1 MTGETVLILRE
12 GVHGMP
18 TEQYSEALQAQL
30 PECEI
35 RLATTR
41 REEVEQIAHADIV
54 TDRAIDE
61 ELLERADDLKLF
73 ACISAGY
80 DHLPLEA
87 LEQHGVAVTNGSGVH
102 GPNMAE
108 QALGYV
114 LMFARNLHEGWRRT
128 QQREWRSY
136 QARELQGSTVTIVG
150 MGAIGTAIANRLNGF
165 GVETVGVR
173 YTPSKGGPTDR
184 IVGFDDPAFEDVL
197 AKTDYLLLAC
207 PLTETTE
214 HLIGESELR
223 TLPTDA
229 VLVNLARGRIVDT
242 DALVKALEEN
252 MLRGAALDVTDPE
265 PLPSDHVLWNFENV
279 LITPHMAGQTPEYY
293 RRCAAIL
300 RRNVEH
306 VRETDDYVQLE
317 NQVLAPK

>member
-1 MTGETVLILRE
+1 
-12 GVHGMP
+12 MP
-18 TEQYSEALQAQL
+18 NELYREALQEQL
-30 PECEI
+30 HGCKI
-35 RLATTR
+35 RLAATR
-41 REEVEQIAHADIV
+41 HEEVEQIAHADIV

-61 ELLERADDLKLF
+61 ELLECADGLKLF

-80 DHLPLEA
+80 DHLPLKM

-108 QALGYV
+108 QAIGYI
-114 LMFARNLHEGWRRT
+114 LMFARCLHKGWRRT

-136 QARELQGSTVTIVG
+136 QARELQSSTVTVVG
-150 MGAIGTAIANRLNGF
+150 MGAIGTAIADRLTGF
-165 GVETVGVR
+165 GAETVGVR

-184 IVGFDDPAFEDVL
+184 IVGFDDPAFEDAL
-197 AKTDYLLLAC
+197 AETDYLLLAC

-214 HLIGESELR
+214 NLIGGSELR

-229 VLVNLARGRIVDT
+229 VLVNLARGPIVDT

-252 MLRGAALDVTDPE
+252 ILRGAALDVTDPE
-265 PLPSDHVLWNFENV
+265 PLPEDHVLWNFKNV

-293 RRCAAIL
+293 GRCATIL
-300 RRNVEH
+300 GRNIER
-306 VRETDDYVQLE
+306 VRETGDYVRLE
-317 NQVLAPK
+317 NQVLAPN